1 MEHAEI
7 RMTLGDRGEAKE
19 LLLPLDSAKQ
29 SRDVTNKIIQLNYE
43 TIFKM
48 APLRKWPIL
57 QSGRLDFEL
66 THFRLTTNPLS
77 RLFEY

>member
-1 MEHAEI
+1 MEHAEM

-43 TIFKM
+43 TVFKM
-48 APLRKWPIL
+48 APLRK
-57 QSGRLDFEL
+57 
-66 THFRLTTNPLS
+66 
-77 RLFEY
+77 

>member
-1 MEHAEI
+1 M

-48 APLRKWPIL
+48 APLRK
-57 QSGRLDFEL
+57 
-66 THFRLTTNPLS
+66 
-77 RLFEY
+77 